1 MRSVNKTTMDELA
14 RIVRKYW
21 ATGDT
26 DLFDAKYRK
35 ASELS
40 EQAFG
45 SNAKWLQFC
54 DILDGAIC
62 LNRNVSNDTIYKI
75 FGLLGINVS
84 APVETQNDAD

>member
-1 MRSVNKTTMDELA
+1 MRSVKKETMDELA

-45 SNAKWLQFC
+45 SDEKWLQFC
-54 DILDGAIC
+54 DIVDGAIC
-62 LNRNVSNDTIYKI
+62 LNRNVSNDIIYKI

>member
-45 SNAKWLQFC
+45 SDEKWLQFC
-54 DILDGAIC
+54 DILDAAIC
-62 LNRNVSNDTIYKI
+62 LNQHVSNDIIYKI
-75 FGLLGINVS
+75 FGLLGIEVS
-84 APVETQNDAD
+84 EAGADAD

>member
-14 RIVRKYW
+14 RLVRKYW
-21 ATGDT
+21 SSGDT

-45 SNAKWLQFC
+45 SDEKWLQFC
-54 DILDGAIC
+54 DILDGAII
-62 LNRNVSNDTIYKI
+62 LNQNTSDDIIYKI

-84 APVETQNDAD
+84 APVEAVAYAD